1 MTKRSARQ
9 ELIKSLIRS
18 NAIKT
23 QRDLVEAL
31 KAVGQDCTQATVSR
45 DIAEMNL
52 AKSAAGYYVLPED
65 LRLQRL
71 VSELVSSVE
80 AVDSFIVV
88 HTPPGMG
95 MPVAK
100 ALDDADLDQMAGC
113 IAGDDTIFVLAHNH
127 EDAASLEAILKRMLK
142 A

>member
-31 KAVGQDCTQATVSR
+31 KAAGQDCTQATVSR

-52 AKSAAGYYVLPED
+52 AKSENGYYVLPED
-65 LRLQRL
+65 LRLHRL
-71 VSELVSSVE
+71 ISELADSIE
-80 AVDSFIVV
+80 AVECFIVIR
-88 HTPPGMG
+88 TPPGMG
-95 MPVAK
+95 MSIAA
-100 ALDDADLDQMAGC
+100 ALDDASLDQMAGC
-113 IAGDDTIFVLAHNH
+113 IAGDDTVFVLAHNRD
-127 EDAASLEAILKRMLK
+127 DAASLEALLEHMRES
-142 A
+142 